1 MAEKEPAAGE
11 GKGAAVMALA
21 GEPGLV
27 KMVLELC
34 GDWAEG
40 WGAGEVGEGVMRL
53 AGAGR
58 TTGQGAVYRGT
69 VEMDS
74 R

>member
-1 MAEKEPAAGE
+1 
-11 GKGAAVMALA
+11 VMALA

-27 KMVLELC
+27 KMVVEQC

-53 AGAGR
+53 AGVK
-58 TTGQGAVYRGT
+58 TVQGSGT
-69 VEMDS
+69 SRVE
-74 R
+74 

>member
-1 MAEKEPAAGE
+1 
-11 GKGAAVMALA
+11 VMALA

-27 KMVLELC
+27 KMVVEQC

-53 AGAGR
+53 VGAGTR
-58 TTGQGAVYRGT
+58 RSKTG
-69 VEMDS
+69 
-74 R
+74 

>member
-1 MAEKEPAAGE
+1 
-11 GKGAAVMALA
+11 MALA

-27 KMVLELC
+27 KMVVEQC